1 MERLFLLLLV
11 CYSSSAFVQDI
22 AGRWTTINDHT
33 GIKTSLIEIKVI
45 NGIAT
50 GHVLEIMDKAKQK
63 NRCNKCTDDRKD
75 QPIMGMEIIRNM
87 RKKGAEWSGGT
98 IMDPATGDV
107 YDCKLWVE
115 DGKLKVR
122 GYVAFFYR
130 TQTWVR

>member
-11 CYSSSAFVQDI
+11 CYSSSAFAQDI

-130 TQTWVR
+130 TQVWVR

>member
-1 MERLFLLLLV
+1 M
-11 CYSSSAFVQDI
+11 
-22 AGRWTTINDHT
+22 
-33 GIKTSLIEIKVI
+33 I

-87 RKKGAEWSGGT
+87 RKKGNEWSGGT

-130 TQTWVR
+130 TQVWVR